1 MSVRSK
7 PYEGVFAAETERAV
21 ARSETRIR
29 AEVTALTTAL
39 AAMLDELPP
48 EARRPSTLA
57 KLLKL
62 DNPLASRLL
71 RLSQTTEPAEAVD
84 LLPTL
89 NQLRRAVTR
98 AGAAAPGKAAAD
110 AAVALDRFAALVDDL
125 GGDQRGFESLVSML
139 SPSGVRRVELQH
151 RREAFRAN
159 MHLWGMCLDTVSFTV
174 LQVPGREEGTF
185 DAAFIYGYVGA
196 RTIRPNVPFRVRS
209 RLRVAMEP
217 DAPEHVTVETSPMG
231 DVAVLSEFSTVTS
244 ANVVALPREAD
255 GFERS
260 QIYLEGHRP
269 SDAATIFARGVRR
282 GMRHAPGDLT
292 WNSSFM
298 INWPAANLHVDLIS
312 PVGTTVPGDMAVMA
326 YARHDDVL
334 GAYQRREEDRIPLH
348 ESVRFQGGVTRL
360 SPLSCVPRISEVF
373 GSTVQWMGL
382 EGTAFDVYRVHI
394 EYPMLHAMVATRLTL
409 RE

>member
-1 MSVRSK
+1 M
-7 PYEGVFAAETERAV
+7 FAADTGRAV
-21 ARSETRIR
+21 ARSEARIR
-29 AEVTALTTAL
+29 ADITALTTAL
-39 AAMLDELPP
+39 AALFDELPS

-71 RLSQTTEPAEAVD
+71 RLSQVTEPAEAVD

-98 AGAAAPGKAAAD
+98 AAGAAPGKPAAD
-110 AAVALDRFAALVDDL
+110 AALALERFATLVDEL

-151 RREAFRAN
+151 RREAYRAN
-159 MHLWGMCLDTVSFTV
+159 MHLWGMCLETVSFTV
-174 LQVPGREEGTF
+174 LQVPGREQGTF
-185 DAAFIYGYVGA
+185 DAAFTYGYVGA

-209 RLRVAMEP
+209 RLRVAAAP
-217 DAPEHVTVETSPMG
+217 DAPEHVTVDSNPMG
-231 DVAVLSEFSTVTS
+231 ELTLLSEFSTVTG
-244 ANVVALPREAD
+244 ANLVALPKEAD

-260 QIYLEGHRP
+260 QIVLEGHRP

-298 INWPAANLHVDLIS
+298 INWPAANLHIDLIS

-334 GAYQRREEDRIPLH
+334 GAYQRREDDRIPLH
-348 ESVRFQGGVTRL
+348 ETIRFQAGLKRL
-360 SPLSCVPRISEVF
+360 PPVSCVPRLPEVF
-373 GSTVQWMGL
+373 VSTIRWMDL
-382 EGTAFDVYRVHI
+382 EDMEFDVYRVHI
-394 EYPMLHAMVATRLTL
+394 EYPMLHAMISTRLKL